1 MKENTGSNNFEKD
14 GHMRQA
20 RHRFSLL
27 PLLFLLA
34 CAGSFAQNNS
44 DLTGIVTDQTG
55 AVVSGAR
62 IVLTDPATGESHSTV
77 SSGTGLYDISGL
89 NAASYNLKVT
99 AKGFEAYEQ
108 KGVVVDISRTF
119 RADVKLTIGSEMQ
132 TVTVAADALAVQS
145 DSNVVSTLINSEQIT
160 ELATNGRNIVALAAL
175 GLGASNNL
183 PDSNAPTSTG
193 ASFAIS
199 FNGLNSG
206 HNVYITDGGEDYD
219 RGSGGKDS
227 VMPSQDAL
235 GEFQVLA
242 SNYPPDYGISSGGTI
257 TMSIKT
263 GTQKFHGGVWEF
275 ARNDAFDAHNYFDDN
290 HGQLTPKAELRY
302 NVYGGN
308 LGGPLF
314 IPHVYNSTRGKTFFF
329 VNEEWRKE
337 INGQSPNPINTV
349 PSADLVTSAT
359 TFNYVVPAFNNS
371 AQLAAGVGHQLFVP
385 TTQDPVFNANLTAAG
400 LTPGTPFP
408 NNTIPG
414 TLLDSNALLFGTLK
428 DIPAATNANDTFT
441 PPAGKL
447 PITDRDDIVRIDHNF
462 NDKWQLMGHL
472 IHDAADQV
480 YSTVLWNADSYPSVG
495 SNFANPSYASVIKLT
510 GAVTPNILVEAAF
523 NYNGNK
529 INIAPVAAGGGTF
542 VKPSSWDTAT
552 YFTGQNALNR
562 LPNVG
567 LGTFG
572 TTWGP
577 GNDPWTNGA
586 EDYAEIYSVSVTKG
600 QHQMKFGGGYNRYTK
615 NQINGAQSEG
625 SYSFN
630 DGWNSAAG
638 TPSGLLTG
646 DSYLDFLLG
655 LSTGFSQAQ
664 SDPIFH
670 YVNNTPSFYAQDN
683 WHVTHRL
690 SLQYGFRYD
699 GLPHVYER
707 KNALSNF
714 DPAHY
719 QAALAPVFDPNGSG
733 AFCTGVSASGCTGT
747 SPGLESVNGTSFYLN
762 GVDIAGANGTPRGL
776 VKNDWKTFM
785 PRVGFSY
792 DLTGTGKTVLRGGFG
807 MFYER
812 IQGNDIYD
820 VAGGAPFVNTPS
832 SSNVELTNPNFNWQ
846 SGGAASS
853 PLFTQGPTSLS
864 SNYPPPGVGQ
874 YSLGVQHE
882 IVPALILVAQYV
894 GNEAWHQ
901 NDNLPINN
909 FPLTT
914 PMATRQLSATGA
926 LSTVPTLL
934 ARTYEGFG
942 GMNQIGNTQ
951 TGSYNGFQAGIRQQN
966 RHGLS
971 FEVDYTWSH
980 EIDSQPGSG
989 DLNTLSNPWD
999 LKYDK
1004 GSGSLDRRQILNANY
1019 TYKLPVFA
1027 HGGGLNHAVLGG
1039 WEISGTV
1046 ISESGLPWAG
1056 NSAGSGFADT
1066 IGLGG
1071 GYNNRAQQV
1080 ARVQYPKAKETV
1092 GSNSGYQ
1099 WVANNGTFVSPTAA
1113 WDGGP
1118 NLGFGN
1124 EGRDAV
1130 VGPGRTNFTT
1140 SLYKSFA
1147 ITERTHFELRADT
1160 FNTFNHTQFNNFS
1173 TGEAGSNFGFV
1184 TGAQDPREWEFG
1196 GKFNF

>member
-1 MKENTGSNNFEKD
+1 M
-14 GHMRQA
+14 
-20 RHRFSLL
+20 L
-27 PLLFLLA
+27 PLLFALV
-34 CAGSFAQNNS
+34 CAGTFAQNNS

-55 AVVSGAR
+55 AVVSGAK
-62 IVLTDPATGESHSTV
+62 IVLTDPATGETHTTI

-89 NAASYNLKVT
+89 NAANYDLRVT
-99 AKGFEAYEQ
+99 ANGFETYE
-108 KGVVVDISRTF
+108 KKSIVVDISRTF
-119 RADVKLTIGSEMQ
+119 RADVKLTVGSEVQ
-132 TVTVAADALAVQS
+132 TVTVEADSLAVQR

-242 SNYPPDYGISSGGTI
+242 SNYPPDYGISSGATI
-257 TMSIKT
+257 TMSIKS
-263 GTQKFHGGVWEF
+263 GSQKFHGGAWEF
-275 ARNDAFDAHNYFDDN
+275 GRNDAFDAHNYFDDN

-314 IPHVYNSTRGKTFFF
+314 IPRVYNSSKKKTFFF

-349 PSADLVTSAT
+349 PAADLAT
-359 TFNYVVPAFNNS
+359 TPATFNYVVPAFNNS
-371 AQLAAGVGHQLFVP
+371 AQLAAGVGHQVFVP
-385 TTQDPVFNANLTAAG
+385 TTADPVFNAKLKAAG
-400 LTPGTPFP
+400 LTPGTPFS

-414 TLLDSNALLFGTLK
+414 TLLDPNALLFGTLK
-428 DIPAATNANDTFT
+428 NIPAATAANDTFT

-480 YSTVLWNADSYPSVG
+480 YSTVLWNADNYPSVG

-510 GAVTPNILVEAAF
+510 GAITPNVLVEAAF

-529 INIAPVAAGGGTF
+529 IRIAPVAAGGGDF
-542 VKPSSWDTAT
+542 VKPSGWNTQT
-552 YFTGQNALNR
+552 YFTGQNALSR
-562 LPNVG
+562 LPNIG

-586 EDYAEIYSVSVTKG
+586 EDFAEIYSLSITEGK
-600 QHQMKFGGGYNRYTK
+600 HQLKFGGGFNRYTK

-625 SYSFN
+625 SYLFN
-630 DGWNSAAG
+630 DGWNASAG
-638 TPSGLLTG
+638 TPSGVLTG

-664 SDPIFH
+664 QDPIFH
-670 YVNNTPSFYAQDN
+670 YVNNTPTVYAQDN
-683 WHVTHRL
+683 WHLTPRL

-699 GLPHVYER
+699 GLPHVWER

-714 DPAHY
+714 VPTDY
-719 QAALAPVFDPNGSG
+719 QSALAPVFDPNGSG
-733 AFCTGVSASGCTGT
+733 AFCTGVTASGCAGV
-747 SPGLESVNGTSFYLN
+747 SPGLQTVEGGTFYLN
-762 GVDIAGANGTPRGL
+762 GVVEAGQSGTPRGL
-776 VKNDWKTFM
+776 VDNDWKTFM
-785 PRVGFSY
+785 PRFGFSY
-792 DLTGTGKTVLRGGFG
+792 DVTGNGKTVLRGGFG
-807 MFYER
+807 TFYER

-820 VAGGAPFVNTPS
+820 VAGGAPWVNTPS

-846 SGGAASS
+846 TGGAASS
-853 PLFTQGPTSLS
+853 PIFTQGPTAMDPY
-864 SNYPPPGVGQ
+864 YPAPGVAQ
-874 YSLGVQHE
+874 YSLGVQRE
-882 IVPALILVAQYV
+882 IVPAVILVVQYV
-894 GNEAWHQ
+894 GNEAWNQ
-901 NDNLPINN
+901 NLRTNINN

-914 PMATRQLSATGA
+914 SLATREASAKGA

-934 ARTYEGFG
+934 ARTYPGFG
-942 GMNQIGNTQ
+942 AINQINNSA
-951 TGSYNGFQAGIRQQN
+951 TGSYSGFQAGLRQQN
-966 RHGLS
+966 RYGLS
-971 FEVDYTWSH
+971 YEVDYTWSH

-989 DLNTLSNPWD
+989 DLNCCSSDPWN

-1019 TYKLPVFA
+1019 TYKVPLFT
-1027 HGGGLNHAVLGG
+1027 HGNELTHAVLGG
-1039 WEISGTV
+1039 WEVSGTFV
-1046 ISESGLPWAG
+1046 SEAGLPWAG
-1056 NSAGSGFADT
+1056 NSAGSGFSDT
-1066 IGLGG
+1066 VGLGG
-1071 GYNNRAQQV
+1071 GYTNRAQQMGKV
-1080 ARVQYPKAKETV
+1080 VYPRAQQTV
-1092 GSNSGYQ
+1092 GDNAGYQ
-1099 WVANNGTFVSPTAA
+1099 WVANSGTFLSPTAA
-1113 WDGGP
+1113 WLGGA

-1124 EGRDAV
+1124 QGRDAV

-1140 SLYKSFA
+1140 SLYKSFP
-1147 ITERTHFELRADT
+1147 IGERTQFEFRADT
-1160 FNTFNHTQFNNFS
+1160 FNTFNHTQFNNFNTS
-1173 TGEAGSNFGFV
+1173 EASSNFGFV
-1184 TGAQDPREWEFG
+1184 TGAQDPRVWEFG
-1196 GKFNF
+1196 GKFLF